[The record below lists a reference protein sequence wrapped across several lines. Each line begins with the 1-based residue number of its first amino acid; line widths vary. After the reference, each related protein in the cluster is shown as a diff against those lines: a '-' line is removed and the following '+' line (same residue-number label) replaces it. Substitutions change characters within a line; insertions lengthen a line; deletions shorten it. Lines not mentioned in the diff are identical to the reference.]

1 MKINIIIL
9 TFFIPFIYSDDTNIY
24 KTNLSENDMFGKY
37 YQKAREILKSMSPN
51 EKIAQMFFLRYNYQ
65 KVVEQINTKNN
76 FGGYVLFSE
85 DFVNHDKNSI
95 KKELEKIQNALKIK
109 LGLSVDE
116 EGGKVVRISK
126 YSKFR
131 NEQFKSSQEYYK
143 EGGIPKILEIEKE
156 KRNLIKDL
164 NLNINLAPV
173 ADYSSNS
180 SSYIYNRTLGQN
192 LSETEK
198 YIGEVVKAANN
209 DNFITCLKHFPG
221 YGSNEDTH
229 GKLVY
234 DKREKSEFEE
244 TDFKPFIAGI
254 KENVPMIMVSHN
266 IIEKIDSKYPSSIS
280 AKIHKILRE
289 ELNYTGIIIT
299 DDISMGAITQFVNQQ
314 SIGTIAILSGVDI
327 IISSNQT
334 QNYEEVVNDYENNLI
349 DDEQIDNAVTRIL
362 AWKLMYMGNIINSN
376 IVSINDSSSS
386 FFTYFIIFIIL
397 ALVVFS
403 VYYFFLRKPKV
414 SGQSASDLIAKL

>member
-24 KTNLSENDMFGKY
+24 KTNLNENDMFGKY
-37 YQKAREILKSMSPN
+37 YQKAREILKSMSPK

-180 SSYIYNRTLGQN
+180 SSYIYNRTLGQS

-334 QNYEEVVNDYENNLI
+334 QNYEEVVNDYKNNLI

>member
-24 KTNLSENDMFGKY
+24 KTNLNENDMFGKY

>member
-24 KTNLSENDMFGKY
+24 KTNLNENDMFGKY

-143 EGGIPKILEIEKE
+143 EGGILKILEIEKE

-180 SSYIYNRTLGQN
+180 SSYIYNRTLGQS

>member
-24 KTNLSENDMFGKY
+24 KTNLNENDMFGKY

-180 SSYIYNRTLGQN
+180 SSYIYNRTLGQS

-334 QNYEEVVNDYENNLI
+334 QNYEEVVNDYKNNLI

>member
-24 KTNLSENDMFGKY
+24 KTNLNENDMFGKY

-180 SSYIYNRTLGQN
+180 SSYIYNRTLGQS

-254 KENVPMIMVSHN
+254 KEKVPMIMVSHN

-334 QNYEEVVNDYENNLI
+334 QNYEEVVNDYKNNLI

>member
-24 KTNLSENDMFGKY
+24 KTNLNENDMFGKY

-180 SSYIYNRTLGQN
+180 SSYIYNRTLGQS

>member
-24 KTNLSENDMFGKY
+24 KTNLNENDMFGKY

-85 DFVNHDKNSI
+85 DFENHDKNSI

-180 SSYIYNRTLGQN
+180 SSYIYNRTLGQS

>member
-24 KTNLSENDMFGKY
+24 KTNLNENDMFGKY

-334 QNYEEVVNDYENNLI
+334 QNYEEVVNDFNNNLI
-349 DDEQIDNAVTRIL
+349 KDEQIDNAVTRIL